1 MLNFRYHA
9 LSLVAVFLSLVIGLL
24 LGVAIGDKGL
34 VSSAEHD
41 VRASLRDD
49 VRNAQAERDAA
60 RAQLAERQR
69 FEQDAY
75 PALVGGRLRRQAHR
89 ADRAGRLL
97 RPHVGPDEGRALQGS
112 GAQLVSVS
120 VIREPLRIPE
130 LAAAAH
136 GTRYERLVEEP
147 ALLHAFGTRL
157 GIQFTQGGTLLG
169 RGAAATCLQQGSGT
183 LNGADGVV
191 IVRSTPQL
199 PKAARRPGRDVRGR
213 PRARPARARR
223 RRSSAIETSDA
234 EISQIGWFKSHELSS
249 VDDLDDT
256 IGRAALVFALA
267 GERGSF
273 GVKATADGGRLPPLL
288 Q

>member
-9 LSLVAVFLSLVIGLL
+9 LSLVAVFLSLAIGLL

-60 RAQLAERQR
+60 RAQLQERQR

-75 PALVGGRLRRQAHR
+75 PALVGGRLPGKRIALIELGGSS
-89 ADRAGRLL
+89 DRMWSLTKA
-97 RPHVGPDEGRALQGS
+97 ALQGS

-120 VIREPLRIPE
+120 VIREPLRVSG
-130 LAAAAH
+130 LAADAH

-147 ALLHAFGTRL
+147 QLLHAFGTRL
-157 GIQFTQGGTLLG
+157 GIQFTQGGALLG
-169 RGAAATCLQQGSGT
+169 AVRQDLLQQGSGT
-183 LNGADGVV
+183 LNGADGIV

-199 PKAARRPGRDVRGR
+199 PKAPGDQVSAFEDGLVRGL
-213 PRARPARARR
+213 
-223 RRSSAIETSDA
+223 SAHGVPVVGIETSDA

-249 VDDLDDT
+249 VDDVDDT
-256 IGRAALVFALA
+256 IGRAALVYALA